1 MSRKQFTVTL
11 EFKTVTISHKCQY
24 VVLNMMLN
32 FRKTSVS
39 FKDQIKKLFRNE
51 KKFRKSGLVEEA
63 DFDFQIT
70 DNGFNVDPCVDNSV
84 DMDTSVIRDLTFNKR
99 LSTKFWMVI
108 WLYCDCDRN
117 M

>member
-1 MSRKQFTVTL
+1 
-11 EFKTVTISHKCQY
+11 
-24 VVLNMMLN
+24 MMIN

-39 FKDQIKKLFRNE
+39 FQEQMRKLFRNE

-70 DNGFNVDPCVDNSV
+70 DNGFNVDTSV
-84 DMDTSVIRDLTFNKR
+84 DMDTSMVRDLTFNKR

-108 WLYCDCDRN
+108 WLYCDCDL
-117 M
+117 

>member
-11 EFKTVTISHKCQY
+11 EFKAVTINHKCQC
-24 VVLNMMLN
+24 VVLNMMIN

-39 FKDQIKKLFRNE
+39 FQDQMRKLFRNE

-70 DNGFNVDPCVDNSV
+70 DNGFNVDTSV
-84 DMDTSVIRDLTFNKR
+84 DMDTSVVRDLTFNKR

-108 WLYCDCDRN
+108 WLYCDCDL
-117 M
+117 

>member
-1 MSRKQFTVTL
+1 
-11 EFKTVTISHKCQY
+11 
-24 VVLNMMLN
+24 MMIN

-39 FKDQIKKLFRNE
+39 FQDQMRKLFRNE

-70 DNGFNVDPCVDNSV
+70 DNGFNVDTSV
-84 DMDTSVIRDLTFNKR
+84 DMDTSVVRDLTFNKR

-108 WLYCDCDRN
+108 WLY
-117 M
+117 

>member
-1 MSRKQFTVTL
+1 
-11 EFKTVTISHKCQY
+11 
-24 VVLNMMLN
+24 MMIN

-39 FKDQIKKLFRNE
+39 FQEQMRKLFRNE

-70 DNGFNVDPCVDNSV
+70 DNGFNIDTSV
-84 DMDTSVIRDLTFNKR
+84 DMDTSMVRDLTFNKR

-108 WLYCDCDRN
+108 WLH
-117 M
+117 

>member
-11 EFKTVTISHKCQY
+11 KFKTVTISHKCQY
-24 VVLNMMLN
+24 VVLNMMIN

-39 FKDQIKKLFRNE
+39 FQDQMRKLFRNE
-51 KKFRKSGLVEEA
+51 KKFRKSGLVQEA

-70 DNGFNVDPCVDNSV
+70 DNGFNVDTSV
-84 DMDTSVIRDLTFNKR
+84 DMDTSVVRDLTFNKR

-108 WLYCDCDRN
+108 WLYCDCDL
-117 M
+117 

>member
-1 MSRKQFTVTL
+1 
-11 EFKTVTISHKCQY
+11 
-24 VVLNMMLN
+24 MMIN

-39 FKDQIKKLFRNE
+39 FQEQMRKLFRNE

-70 DNGFNVDPCVDNSV
+70 DNGFNIDTSV
-84 DMDTSVIRDLTFNKR
+84 DMDTSVVRDLTFNKR

-108 WLYCDCDRN
+108 WLYSDCDL
-117 M
+117 

>member
-1 MSRKQFTVTL
+1 
-11 EFKTVTISHKCQY
+11 
-24 VVLNMMLN
+24 MMIN

-39 FKDQIKKLFRNE
+39 FQDQMRKLFRNE

-70 DNGFNVDPCVDNSV
+70 DNGFNVDTSV
-84 DMDTSVIRDLTFNKR
+84 DMDTSVVRDLTFNKR

-108 WLYCDCDRN
+108 WLYCDCDL
-117 M
+117 

>member
-1 MSRKQFTVTL
+1 
-11 EFKTVTISHKCQY
+11 
-24 VVLNMMLN
+24 MMIN

-39 FKDQIKKLFRNE
+39 FQEQMRKLFRNE

-70 DNGFNVDPCVDNSV
+70 DNGFNVDTSV
-84 DMDTSVIRDLTFNKR
+84 DMDTSVVRDLTFNKR

-108 WLYCDCDRN
+108 WLY
-117 M
+117 

>member
-1 MSRKQFTVTL
+1 
-11 EFKTVTISHKCQY
+11 
-24 VVLNMMLN
+24 MMIN

-39 FKDQIKKLFRNE
+39 FQEQMRKLFRNE

-70 DNGFNVDPCVDNSV
+70 DNGFNVDTSV
-84 DMDTSVIRDLTFNKR
+84 DMDTSVVRDLTFNKR

-108 WLYCDCDRN
+108 WLYCDCDL
-117 M
+117 

>member
-1 MSRKQFTVTL
+1 
-11 EFKTVTISHKCQY
+11 
-24 VVLNMMLN
+24 MMIN

-39 FKDQIKKLFRNE
+39 FQDQMKKLFRNE

-70 DNGFNVDPCVDNSV
+70 DNGFNVDTSV
-84 DMDTSVIRDLTFNKR
+84 DMDTSVVRDLTFNKR

-108 WLYCDCDRN
+108 WLYCDCDL
-117 M
+117 

>member
-1 MSRKQFTVTL
+1 
-11 EFKTVTISHKCQY
+11 
-24 VVLNMMLN
+24 MMIN

-39 FKDQIKKLFRNE
+39 FQDQMRKLFRNE

-70 DNGFNVDPCVDNSV
+70 NDGFNVDTCVNTSV
-84 DMDTSVIRDLTFNKR
+84 DMDTSVVRDLTFNKR

-108 WLYCDCDRN
+108 WLY
-117 M
+117 

>member
-1 MSRKQFTVTL
+1 
-11 EFKTVTISHKCQY
+11 
-24 VVLNMMLN
+24 MMIN

-39 FKDQIKKLFRNE
+39 FQEQMRKLFRNE

-70 DNGFNVDPCVDNSV
+70 DNGFNVDTSV
-84 DMDTSVIRDLTFNKR
+84 DMDTSMVRDLTFNKR

-108 WLYCDCDRN
+108 WLY
-117 M
+117 

>member
-1 MSRKQFTVTL
+1 MSRKQFTVIL

-70 DNGFNVDPCVDNSV
+70 DNGFDVDACVDNSV
-84 DMDTSVIRDLTFNKR
+84 DMDTSVVRDLTFNKR

-108 WLYCDCDRN
+108 WLYCDCDL
-117 M
+117 